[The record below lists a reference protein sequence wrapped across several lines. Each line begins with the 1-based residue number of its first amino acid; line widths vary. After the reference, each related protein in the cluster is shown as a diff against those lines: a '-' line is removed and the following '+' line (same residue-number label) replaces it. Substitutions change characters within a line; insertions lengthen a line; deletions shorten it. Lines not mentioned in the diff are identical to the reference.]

1 MIDINLSTLSI
12 LIFRQTS
19 EGLYPDVVID
29 LLFQNSRKT
38 GDTPWVASMGSI
50 FESQVV
56 PVRGFCGWWSWSMT
70 TAHVIR
76 RRAVPISDWAAS
88 GCPAGRGEGA
98 CRRIATQ
105 GKGSID
111 PVVER
116 RRIKVLQARR
126 VEQAK
131 TFAGCEKAYIV
142 SHRATWKNAKHG
154 KQCALTLEPCAYPKI
169 GRCPV
174 ADIDTTAI
182 LGILEPIWSTK
193 TETVSRVRGRIES
206 VLDWAAVR
214 GYRQG
219 KNPARLKGHLDK
231 LLSARSKVRRVE
243 HHPALPYADMAGFMA
258 ELAGRAGIA
267 ARALEFG
274 ILTAARSG
282 EVRGARWE
290 EFDLNARTWT
300 IPADRMKAGKEHR
313 VQLTTRAV
321 TLLQSLPRVAGS
333 AVVFT
338 APRGG
343 KLSNMTLTAVLRRMG
358 RKDVTQHGFRSAFRD
373 WAGETTAFPREVI
386 EHALAHQLR
395 DKVEAVYQRGDL
407 LQKRV
412 ELMQAWAD
420 YCDSGHRE
428 GVS

>member
-1 MIDINLSTLSI
+1 MPKKAKEMTALAVSKLKEDGRYAVGGVDGLHLRIAGGSRAWILRLVVPVNDDGERDPSSRRADI
-12 LIFRQTS
+12 
-19 EGLYPDVVID
+19 GLGGYPDVP
-29 LLFQNSRKT
+29 LAEARERARELRRK
-38 GDTPWVASMGSI
+38 A
-50 FESQVV
+50 
-56 PVRGFCGWWSWSMT
+56 R
-70 TAHVIR
+70 
-76 RRAVPISDWAAS
+76 
-88 GCPAGRGEGA
+88 EG
-98 CRRIATQ
+98 
-105 GKGSID
+105 ID
-111 PVVER
+111 PVAER
-116 RRIKVLQARR
+116 RRVKALQARR

-131 TFAGCEKAYIV
+131 TFADCAKAYLV
-142 SHRATWKNAKHG
+142 SHCVSWKNAKHG
-154 KQCALTLEPCAYPKI
+154 QQWASTLETYAYPKI

-174 ADIDTTAI
+174 ADVDTTAI

-193 TETVSRVRGRIES
+193 TETASRVRGRIES

-219 KNPARLKGHLDK
+219 ENPARWKGHLDK
-231 LLSARSKVRRVE
+231 LLPARSKVRKVE

-290 EFDLNARTWT
+290 EFDLDARTWT

-313 VQLTTRAV
+313 VPLSTRAV
-321 TLLQSLPRVAGS
+321 ALLQSLPKVTGS

-343 KLSNMTLTAVLRRMG
+343 KLSDMTLTAVLRRMG
-358 RKDVTQHGFRSAFRD
+358 SKDVTQHGFRSTFRD

-395 DKVEAVYQRGDL
+395 DKVEAAYQRGDL
-407 LQKRV
+407 LRKRV

-428 GVS
+428 GAS